1 MPLTL
6 ISRWTSHK
14 NPHSPS
20 VEWRKSIH
28 RLYAYLLTCC
38 LTCPSF
44 SHWGGP
50 INKLDFLV
58 KTSWTNHAL
67 AECQHFGRR
76 LICDATLA
84 KTETTCSFFCVETS
98 VKNYFSCP
106 VHWVLSPWTPP
117 AAHLAVLQIILPS
130 DHPTLT
136 SYLSHLA
143 EWWKPDPSSS
153 QSAPGKAPGAC
164 PSSQIWRT
172 APPAGPLTPVG
183 SGSSHTGPTQRERK
197 HSEAG
202 HVL

>member
-1 MPLTL
+1 MLHL
-6 ISRWTSHK
+6 Q
-14 NPHSPS
+14 
-20 VEWRKSIH
+20 
-28 RLYAYLLTCC
+28 
-38 LTCPSF
+38 
-44 SHWGGP
+44 
-50 INKLDFLV
+50 KL
-58 KTSWTNHAL
+58 K
-67 AECQHFGRR
+67 QHVV
-76 LICDATLA
+76 
-84 KTETTCSFFCVETS
+84 FCVETS
-98 VKNYFSCP
+98 VKNYFSSP

-183 SGSSHTGPTQRERK
+183 SGSSHTGPTQREK
-197 HSEAG
+197 AQWSWSCSVAPISWLSHCVVLKVYLMIPGCGPLFPAAAWMCSQETIITVYNNYHQAQFTSEC
-202 HVL
+202 LSTCTS